1 MHRYQPSARLTAPLC
16 VYGACWVVQGMAE
29 SAGVMVNYEYVTAAA
44 GGDHEL
50 QVRQDAFLAQE

>member
-1 MHRYQPSARLTAPLC
+1 
-16 VYGACWVVQGMAE
+16 MAE